1 MTKSLNR
8 NALWMSIGQVI
19 RLFVQACYFTLI
31 ARTLGV
37 SNYGA
42 FVGVV
47 ALVGMLYPFGALGRG
62 NLLIKS
68 VSRNP
73 DEFRRKWG
81 EALTTVGV
89 CGPILIG
96 IILLLSRFLLPRSIP
111 FVAVLLVAASDML
124 GLNLVGLCGQ
134 AFQSLE
140 RLHWT
145 AFLNVMISSIR
156 LIGALILYAFE
167 RHPTVLEWAYMYFF
181 TTAFTALVGCWW
193 VSIRLGMP
201 QFGSRHSWSDTGEGV
216 FFSIGLAAQ
225 TIYNDIDKT
234 MLVRLSTLAASGI
247 YGAAY
252 RILDVSFAPVSA
264 LLYAAYPGLFREGGA
279 GLRSSL
285 AYAKPVVIKAVV
297 YAATVSSAIF
307 LGAGLV
313 PYILGSQ
320 YHDTATALRWL
331 SPLPILKAVHYFISD
346 SLSGAGFQAIR
357 SIIQVSVAVFNV
369 LLNLWLIPRY
379 SWLGASWASLASDG
393 ALLLSVSICAYILVR
408 QSASQV
414 PSSSTPAEGF

>member
-1 MTKSLNR
+1 MTKSLKK
-8 NALWMSIGQVI
+8 NALWMSIGQVL

-47 ALVGMLYPFGALGRG
+47 ALVGMFYPFGALGRG

-73 DEFRRKWG
+73 EEFRLKWG
-81 EALTTVGV
+81 EALGTIAV
-89 CGPILIG
+89 CGPVLIG
-96 IILLLSRFLLPRSIP
+96 MILLLSRVLLPHSIP
-111 FVAVLLVAASDML
+111 LRVVLLVAASDIL
-124 GLNLVGLCGQ
+124 GLNLIGIAGQ

-140 RLHWT
+140 EMHRT
-145 AFLNVMISSIR
+145 ATVNVLISSIR

-167 RHPTVLEWAYMYFF
+167 RHPTVSQWAYMYFF
-181 TTAFTALVGCWW
+181 TTAITAIVSCSW
-193 VSIRLGMP
+193 VSIEHGKPIFR
-201 QFGSRHSWSDTGEGV
+201 SRDLCSDTSEGV
-216 FFSIGLAAQ
+216 FFSVGLAAQ

-234 MLVRLSTLAASGI
+234 MLVRLSTLAASGV

-252 RILDVSFAPVSA
+252 RILDVSFAPISA
-264 LLYAAYPGLFREGGA
+264 LLYAAYPGLFREGEA

-285 AYAKPVVIKAVV
+285 TYAKPVLTKAVL
-297 YAATVSSAIF
+297 YAAGVSLVIL
-307 LGAGLV
+307 LGAGIV
-313 PYILGSQ
+313 PLILGSQ

-331 SPLPILKAVHYFISD
+331 SPLPILKAGHYFVSD
-346 SLSGAGFQAIR
+346 SLAGAGFQAIR
-357 SIIQVSVAVFNV
+357 SVIQVSVAIVNV

-393 ALLLSVSICAYILVR
+393 ALLCSVSLCAFILVR
-408 QSASQV
+408 KSE
-414 PSSSTPAEGF
+414 PALVH

>member
-1 MTKSLNR
+1 MTNSVNR
-8 NALWMSIGQVI
+8 NAIWMSIGQVI

-62 NLLIKS
+62 NLLIKD

-73 DEFRRKWG
+73 DTFQVKWG
-81 EALTTVGV
+81 EALTTLGS
-89 CGPILIG
+89 CGPLLIG
-96 IILLLSRFLLPRSIP
+96 VILLLSRFLLPRSIP
-111 FVAVLLVAASDML
+111 LMVVLLVATSDIL
-124 GLNLVGLCGQ
+124 GLNLVALCGQ

-145 AFLNVMISSIR
+145 ATLNVMISSVR
-156 LIGALILYAFE
+156 LIGALILYSFN
-167 RHPTVLEWAYMYFF
+167 RHPTVVQWAYMYFF
-181 TTAFTALVGCWW
+181 TTGLTAIVGAWW
-193 VSIRLGMP
+193 VSIKLGMP
-201 QFGSRHSWSDTGEGV
+201 VFRSIHSWSEAGEGV

-234 MLVRLSTLAASGI
+234 MLVRLSTLTASGI

-285 AYAKPVVIKAVV
+285 TFAKPIVIKAVA
-297 YAATVSSAIF
+297 YATTVSCAIF
-307 LGAGLV
+307 FGSRLVPIILGA
-313 PYILGSQ
+313 Q

-331 SPLPILKAVHYFISD
+331 SPLPILKAVHYFVSD

-357 SIIQVSVAVFNV
+357 SAIQVSVAIFNV
-369 LLNLWLIPRY
+369 LLNLWLIPHY

-393 ALLLSVSICAYILVR
+393 ALLVSVCVCAYILMR
-408 QSASQV
+408 RGESRL
-414 PSSSTPAEGF
+414 PSGPLPAEP